1 MPDRIQVT
9 FPDGA
14 SREFPLGTTAL
25 EVAKSIGSR
34 LAAEALA
41 AKVGDRLV
49 DLSTKLE
56 ADGPIQFIMPSSAE
70 GLEIF
75 RHSSAHLLAAAV
87 TELFPDAHPGIGPP
101 TESGFYYDFYRGKP
115 FTEEDLAKIEAK
127 MLEIVKANLPN
138 ERVYFPK
145 EEGLKVFEQMGEF
158 LKCQLIQEKG
168 EPVFSAYRTGKF
180 LDFCRGPHIPS
191 TGRIK
196 AFKLLSVAGAHW
208 KGDEKSY
215 PMQRI
220 YGTAF
225 FSQRDLDAFL
235 LQIEEAKKRDH
246 RRLGKDLDLFS
257 IQDDAGPGLI
267 FWHPKGGIIR
277 REIEDWLRDEL
288 TARGYDLVFTPH
300 AMRLHLWEI
309 SGHANFYREN
319 MFGAMDVENDLYQ
332 LKPMNCP
339 GHILI
344 YKSRARSYRELPMRL
359 AELGTVYRFERSG
372 VMHGLMRVR
381 GFTQDDA
388 HIFCMAEQLEAEV
401 QACVEFAHTVLKTF
415 GFDEYHVEL
424 SARDPGDPEHY
435 AGTEEEWNLAEGALM
450 NTLKRM
456 DIPFKYM
463 PGEAVFYGP
472 KIDVKLVDAIGRPWQ
487 LTTVQFDFNLPRR
500 FGLEYTGADGKLH
513 TPVMV
518 HRALLGSIERF
529 FGVLIEHYTGAFPV
543 WLAPVQAVVLPISDK
558 HAAYAGEVVDELRHA
573 KIRTQLDDRNEKLN
587 ARIRDAQLQKV
598 PFMLVVGDREAQNRT
613 VAVRR
618 RDSGDAGTRPL
629 AEFID
634 WTQQLIDTR
643 ASKW

>member
-1 MPDRIQVT
+1 MAEQIHLT

-14 SREFPLGTTAL
+14 VREFPLGTTAMD
-25 EVAKSIGSR
+25 VAKSIGPR
-34 LAAEALA
+34 LASDALA
-41 AKVGDRLV
+41 AKSGDKLI

-75 RHSSAHLLAAAV
+75 RHSTAHLLAAAV

-101 TESGFYYDFYRGKP
+101 TESGFYYDFYREKP
-115 FTEEDLAKIEAK
+115 FTEDDLAKIEAK
-127 MLEIVKANLPN
+127 MQELVKANLPN

-145 EEGLKVFEQMGEF
+145 EEGLKAFEQMGEF
-158 LKCQLIQEKG
+158 LKCQLIEEKAD
-168 EPVFSAYRTGKF
+168 PVFSAYRTGKF

-191 TGRIK
+191 MGRVK

-208 KGDEKSY
+208 KGDEKSH

-220 YGTAF
+220 YGTSF
-225 FSQRDLDAFL
+225 FNQKDLDAFL
-235 LQIEEAKKRDH
+235 HQVEEAKKRDH

-277 REIEDWLRDEL
+277 REIEDWLRNEL

-300 AMRLHLWEI
+300 AMRLKLWEI

-319 MFGAMDVENDLYQ
+319 MFGTMDVENDEYQ

-344 YKSRARSYRELPMRL
+344 YKARGRSYRELPMRL
-359 AELGTVYRFERSG
+359 AELGTVYRYERSG
-372 VMHGLMRVR
+372 VMHGLLRVR

-388 HIFCMAEQLEAEV
+388 HIFCMPEQLESEV

-415 GFDEYHVEL
+415 GFDEYQVEL
-424 SARDPGDPEHY
+424 STSDPANAAHY
-435 AGTEEEWNLAEGALM
+435 AGSMEEWEQAEAALT

-456 DIPFKYM
+456 KIPFKYM
-463 PGEAVFYGP
+463 PGEAAFYGP
-472 KIDVKLVDAIGRPWQ
+472 KIDIKLVDAIGRPWQ

-500 FGLEYTGADGKLH
+500 FGMEYAGADGKLH

-518 HRALLGSIERF
+518 HRALFGSIERF

-558 HAAYAGEVVDELRHA
+558 HAAYAREVLEELR
-573 KIRTQLDDRNEKLN
+573 N
-587 ARIRDAQLQKV
+587 APRFA
-598 PFMLVVGDREAQNRT
+598 PN
-613 VAVRR
+613 
-618 RDSGDAGTRPL
+618 
-629 AEFID
+629 
-634 WTQQLIDTR
+634 WTIAMR
-643 ASKW
+643 S

>member
-1 MPDRIQVT
+1 MANIRVS

-14 SREFPLGTTAL
+14 SREYPQGTTAW
-25 EVAKSIGSR
+25 EVAKSISPR

-41 AKVGDRLV
+41 AKVGDWPV

-56 ADGPIQFIMPSSAE
+56 ADGPIQFITPASPE
-70 GLEIF
+70 GLELF

-87 TELFPDAHPGIGPP
+87 TDLFPDAHPGIGPP
-101 TESGFYYDFYRGKP
+101 TETGFYYDFYRETP
-115 FTEEDLAKIEAK
+115 FTEEDLKKIEAK
-127 MLEIVKANLPN
+127 MQELVKADLPN
-138 ERVYFPK
+138 ERVYYPK
-145 EEGLKVFEQMGEF
+145 EEGLKIFEQMGEF
-158 LKCQLIQEKG
+158 LKCELIQEKAD
-168 EPVFSAYRTGKF
+168 PVFSAYRTGKF
-180 LDFCRGPHIPS
+180 LDFCRGPHVPS

-208 KGDEKSY
+208 KGDEHSH

-225 FSQRDLDAFL
+225 FSQKDLDAFL
-235 LQIEEAKKRDH
+235 HQVEEAKKRDH

-267 FWHPKGGIIR
+267 FWHPKGGVIR

-288 TARGYDLVFTPH
+288 TARGYDMVFTPH
-300 AMRLHLWEI
+300 AMRLHLWET
-309 SGHANFYREN
+309 SGHTNFYREN
-319 MFGAMDVENDLYQ
+319 MFGAMDVENDQYQ

-344 YKSRARSYRELPMRL
+344 YKSRVRSYRELPMRL

-372 VMHGLMRVR
+372 VMHGLLRVR

-388 HIFCMAEQLEAEV
+388 HIFCMPEQLESEV
-401 QACVEFAHTVLKTF
+401 QACVDFAFLVLKTF
-415 GFDEYHVEL
+415 GFDSYEVEL
-424 SARDPGDPEHY
+424 SARDPEHAEHY
-435 AGTEEEWNLAEGALM
+435 AGTVEEWKLAEGALM

-463 PGEAVFYGP
+463 AGEAVFYGP

-500 FGLEYTGADGKLH
+500 FGLEYVGSDGHAH

-529 FGVLIEHYTGAFPV
+529 FGVLIEHYAGAFPV
-543 WLAPVQAVVLPISDK
+543 WLAPVQVVVLPISDK
-558 HAAYAGEVVDELRHA
+558 HLTYAQTVLEELRRA
-573 KIRTQLDDRNEKLN
+573 KVRTQLDDRNEKLN
-587 ARIRDAQLQKV
+587 SRIRDAQLQKV
-598 PFMLVVGDREAQNRT
+598 PFMLVVGDREAQNHS

-618 RDSGDAGTRPL
+618 RDTGDAGSRPL
-629 AEFID
+629 VEFID
-634 WTQQLIDTR
+634 WVQQLIDTR
-643 ASKW
+643 ALKW